1 MARLRFSGK
10 LDGNNY
16 EGMPVSGRVTSFYGV
31 VRPELSQGKGHS
43 GVDIAAAEGTPVLA
57 PMDGEVND
65 QFTTEETV
73 SWRQNV
79 ARIFGNCVMLRHVD
93 SDGSLLGFTLYAH
106 FSGHPQTQR
115 GDQIKRGD
123 LLGVVGSTG
132 QSTGPHLHW
141 GCTVADNAYFSRS
154 KGLNDAFKFLETTA
168 DTTLVSA
175 KQLEMDEQQANAN
188 DLIDSGQSI
197 MNDLIDT
204 LKGRVEDMGR

>member
-1 MARLRFSGK
+1 MARLQFSGK

-73 SWRQNV
+73 AWRQNV
-79 ARIFGNCVMLRHVD
+79 AGIFGNCVMLRHAD
-93 SDGSLLGFTLYAH
+93 PDGSLLGFTLYAH
-106 FSGHPQTQR
+106 FSGHPQGKR

-123 LLGVVGSTG
+123 LLGVIGSTG

-141 GCTVADNAYFSRS
+141 GCTVADNPYFSRS
-154 KGLNDAFKFLETTA
+154 KGLNDAFNFLES
-168 DTTLVSA
+168 DTEAVSI
-175 KQLEMDEQQANAN
+175 KQANYDEQQANAN

-197 MNDLIDT
+197 LNDLIDT
-204 LKGRVEDMGR
+204 LQGKVEDMGGN